1 MNSTKLTQRDL
12 LFGAINGLIFG
23 ALLPVVL
30 QSFNVTGMPPYII
43 TIAFF
48 AIFAA
53 IGVYI
58 GYLLSKIKTFFFQ
71 LAKFGATGAAN
82 SAIDI
87 GVLALLV
94 ASFYSETAI
103 IPTIPF
109 ILFRI
114 ISFLL
119 ANTNSYFWNK
129 FWSFKSKTTKNVV
142 SKTEKTTEFGKFIT
156 VSIIGLVINVTISSI
171 VNSLQGYTP
180 INPQTWATIAAVAG
194 TIATLTWNFLGYK
207 LIVFKK

>member
-1 MNSTKLTQRDL
+1 MKSIKLTQRDL
-12 LFGAINGLIFG
+12 IFGAINGSIFG

-30 QSFNVTGMPPYII
+30 KSFNVVNMPPYLM
-43 TIAFF
+43 TILFF
-48 AIFAA
+48 MIFASA
-53 IGVYI
+53 GVYI
-58 GYLLSKIKTFFFQ
+58 GYLLSKLKLFFFQ

-94 ASFYSETAI
+94 SLFYSETAI
-103 IPTIPF
+103 VPTIAF
-109 ILFRI
+109 IGFRT

-129 FWSFKSKTTKNVV
+129 FWSFKNKSTKESNLKTKK
-142 SKTEKTTEFGKFIT
+142 STEFGKFIL
-156 VSIIGLVINVTISSI
+156 VSAIGLIINVTVSSI
-171 VNSLQGYTP
+171 VNALHSYTH
-180 INPQTWATIAAVAG
+180 INPQSWATLAAVSG
-194 TIATLTWNFLGYK
+194 TIVTLTWNFLGYK

>member
-1 MNSTKLTQRDL
+1 MKSIKLTSRDL

-30 QSFNVTGMPPYII
+30 ASFKITEMPPYIM
-43 TIAFF
+43 TVLFF
-48 AIFAA
+48 AVFSA
-53 IGVYI
+53 IGVYT

-94 ASFYSETAI
+94 AMFYSEATI
-103 IPTIPF
+103 IPSVAYAI
-109 ILFRI
+109 FRI

-129 FWSFKSKTTKNVV
+129 FWSFKSKDTKKVTTKT
-142 SKTEKTTEFGKFIT
+142 KQTTEFGKFIMVST
-156 VSIIGLVINVTISSI
+156 VGLIINVTVSSI
-171 VNSLQGYTP
+171 VNALHGYTP
-180 INPQTWATIAAVAG
+180 INPQSWATIAAIVG